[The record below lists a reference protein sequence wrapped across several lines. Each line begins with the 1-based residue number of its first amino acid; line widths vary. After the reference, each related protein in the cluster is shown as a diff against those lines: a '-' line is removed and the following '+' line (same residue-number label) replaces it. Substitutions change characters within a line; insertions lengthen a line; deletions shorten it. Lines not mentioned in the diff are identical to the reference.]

1 MTGDV
6 LYHGGAPGFGIGDRI
21 MPHETKVEPDC
32 PICAAGGDANHL
44 PDRVFSTRLRIY
56 GKYYA
61 SKWGR
66 GWLYI
71 VEPEGPLER
80 SAADPFE
87 TYHAAA
93 FRVVSV
99 SERGVELTMSERR
112 RLYRLWKD
120 DDLARGRGQTPELSA
135 ADFQMRR
142 LLGMRE

>member
-1 MTGDV
+1 LTGDV
-6 LYHGGAPGFGIGDRI
+6 LYHGGAPGFRAGDRI
-21 MPHETKVEPDC
+21 TPHETKRCDGC

-44 PDRVFSTRLRIY
+44 SDRVFATRLRIY

-80 SAADPFE
+80 SVADPFE

-93 FRVVSV
+93 FRVVAV

-120 DDLARGRGQTPELSA
+120 DDLARGRGDRPEMSA

-142 LLGMRE
+142 LLKMRE